1 LSLPVAFEI
10 IPGAAEQQARPAIA
24 TIAGTA
30 ASGFTAAEE
39 GSTLLAVRPARAAA
53 FPASTVPGGMMVEVP
68 ITIACGNYDRTRAI
82 RDGRVEIEGCATTY
96 LPLYP
101 EEIFFRAFRY
111 QEFDV
116 SELSFSS
123 FIRTVAAGTSAYV
136 GVPAFVSR
144 IFRHSGIYI
153 RTDAGIRS
161 PADLRGKRIGLP
173 EYQITAVV
181 WMRGMMQHEYGVAP
195 SEIHW
200 RSGGQEEAGRH
211 ERTPL
216 KPIKGVDLQPIADDQ
231 TLVGMLRDGELDAL
245 FTARAPSSFLNGEPH
260 IARLFPD
267 TRAAEKAYFKKTG
280 LFPIM
285 HLIGIR
291 KALVEQYPWLPT
303 SVYKAFC
310 EAKALAMADLR
321 DVNALMVTLPW
332 LEAETSET
340 MAAMG
345 RDFWKYG
352 IAENMPEIEALTRY
366 AYEQGLI
373 ERKVAVEEL
382 FARSTFEISKI

>member
-1 LSLPVAFEI
+1 
-10 IPGAAEQQARPAIA
+10 
-24 TIAGTA
+24 
-30 ASGFTAAEE
+30 
-39 GSTLLAVRPARAAA
+39 
-53 FPASTVPGGMMVEVP
+53 MVDVP

-82 RDGRVEIEGCATTY
+82 RDGRVKVEGCAVTY

-101 EEIFFRAFRY
+101 EEIFHRAFKF

-123 FIRTVAAGTSAYV
+123 YLRTVSAGNAPYI

-153 RTDAGIRS
+153 RTGAGIEK
-161 PADLRGKRIGLP
+161 PQDLRGKRVGVP

-181 WMRGMMQHEYGVAP
+181 WMRGLMQHEYGVKP

-200 RSGGQEEAGRH
+200 RNGGQEEAGRH

-216 KPIKGVDLQPIADDQ
+216 KPIPGVDIQPLGEGQ

-245 FTARAPSSFLNGEPH
+245 FTARAPSSFLRGEPH
-260 IARLFPD
+260 IRRLFAD
-267 TRAAEKAYFKKTG
+267 TRRAEQAYYKKTR

-285 HLIGIR
+285 HLVGIR
-291 KALVEQYPWLPT
+291 RTLCEKYPWLAT

-310 EAKALAMADLR
+310 EAKGLAMIDLR

-332 LEAETSET
+332 LLAETEET
-340 MAAMG
+340 AAVMG
-345 RDFWKYG
+345 EDFWKYG
-352 IAENMPEIEALTRY
+352 VAENRPDIDALTQY
-366 AYEQGLI
+366 AFEQGLI
-373 ERKVAVEEL
+373 ERKPKVEEL
-382 FARSTFEISKI
+382 FHPSTFDISRV

>member
-1 LSLPVAFEI
+1 
-10 IPGAAEQQARPAIA
+10 
-24 TIAGTA
+24 
-30 ASGFTAAEE
+30 
-39 GSTLLAVRPARAAA
+39 
-53 FPASTVPGGMMVEVP
+53 MVDVP

-82 RDGRVEIEGCATTY
+82 RDGRVNVDGCAVTY

-101 EEIFFRAFRY
+101 EEIFHRAFKFA
-111 QEFDV
+111 EFDV

-123 FIRTVAAGTSAYV
+123 YLRTVAAGNAHYI

-153 RTDAGIRS
+153 RNGAGIS
-161 PADLRGKRIGLP
+161 KPADLRGKRIGVP

-181 WMRGMMQHEYGVAP
+181 WMRGIMQHEYGVKP
-195 SEIHW
+195 SDIHW
-200 RSGGQEEAGRH
+200 RSGGQEQAGRH

-216 KPIKGVDLQPIADDQ
+216 KAIPGLDLRPIGDDK
-231 TLVGMLRDGELDAL
+231 TLVGMLRDSELDAL
-245 FTARAPSSFLNGEPH
+245 FTARAPSSFLNREPH

-267 TRAAEKAYFKKTG
+267 TRAAEQAYYKKTK

-291 KALVEQYPWLPT
+291 RSLCEKYPWLAT

-310 EAKALAMADLR
+310 EAKALAMIDLR

-332 LEAETSET
+332 LEAETNET
-340 MAAMG
+340 AAIMG
-345 RDFWKYG
+345 EDFWRYG
-352 IAENMPEIEALTRY
+352 SDENRPEIDALAQY
-366 AYEQGLI
+366 AFEQGLI
-373 ERKVAVEEL
+373 ERKPMIEEL
-382 FARSTFEISKI
+382 FHPSTFDMSKV

>member
-1 LSLPVAFEI
+1 
-10 IPGAAEQQARPAIA
+10 
-24 TIAGTA
+24 
-30 ASGFTAAEE
+30 
-39 GSTLLAVRPARAAA
+39 
-53 FPASTVPGGMMVEVP
+53 MVEVP

-82 RDGRVEIEGCATTY
+82 IDGRVKVEGCAVTY

-101 EEIFFRAFRY
+101 EEIFHRAFKF

-123 FIRTVAAGTSAYV
+123 YLRTVDTSAYI
-136 GVPAFVSR
+136 GLPAFVSR

-153 RTDAGIRS
+153 RTDAGIKT

-195 SEIHW
+195 NEIHW
-200 RSGGQEEAGRH
+200 RNGGQEQPGRG

-216 KPIKGVDLQPIADDQ
+216 KPIPGLDLQPLGPDQ
-231 TLVGMLRDGELDAL
+231 TLVDMLRNGELDAL
-245 FTARAPSSFLNGEPH
+245 FTARAPSSFLKGEPH
-260 IARLFPD
+260 VARLFPN
-267 TRAAEKAYFKKTG
+267 TREAEKAYYKKTG

-285 HLIGIR
+285 HLIGI
-291 KALVEQYPWLPT
+291 KKTLVEQYPWLAT

-310 EAKALAMADLR
+310 EAKALAMIDLR

-332 LEAETSET
+332 LEAETNET
-340 MAAMG
+340 MAVMG
-345 RDFWKYG
+345 QDFWKYG
-352 IAENMPEIEALTRY
+352 VHENMPEIEALTQY
-366 AYEQGLI
+366 ACEQGLVD
-373 ERKVAVEEL
+373 RKIAVAEL
-382 FARSTFEISKI
+382 FARSTFEISKV

>member
-1 LSLPVAFEI
+1 M
-10 IPGAAEQQARPAIA
+10 GA
-24 TIAGTA
+24 
-30 ASGFTAAEE
+30 
-39 GSTLLAVRPARAAA
+39 
-53 FPASTVPGGMMVEVP
+53 VP

-82 RDGRVEIEGCATTY
+82 RDGRVSVDGCAVTY

-101 EEIFFRAFRY
+101 EEIFHRAFKFH
-111 QEFDV
+111 EFDV

-123 FIRTVAAGTSAYV
+123 YLRTVSASNPHYI

-153 RTDAGIRS
+153 RTGAGIAK
-161 PADLRGKRIGLP
+161 PEDLRGKRIGVP

-181 WMRGMMQHEYGVAP
+181 WMRGMMQHEYGVKP
-195 SEIHW
+195 SDIHW
-200 RSGGQEEAGRH
+200 RSGGQEQAGRH

-216 KPIKGVDLQPIADDQ
+216 KAIPGLDLQPIGDNK

-267 TRAAEKAYFKKTG
+267 TRAAEQAYYKKTK

-291 KALVEQYPWLPT
+291 RSLCEKYPWLAT

-310 EAKALAMADLR
+310 EAKALAMIDLR

-332 LEAETSET
+332 LEAETNET
-340 MAAMG
+340 AAIMG
-345 RDFWKYG
+345 EDFWRYG
-352 IAENMPEIEALTRY
+352 IDENRPEIEALTQY
-366 AYEQGLI
+366 AFEQGLI
-373 ERKVAVEEL
+373 ERKPAIEEL
-382 FARSTFEISKI
+382 FHPSTFDMSKV

>member
-1 LSLPVAFEI
+1 M
-10 IPGAAEQQARPAIA
+10 GD
-24 TIAGTA
+24 
-30 ASGFTAAEE
+30 
-39 GSTLLAVRPARAAA
+39 
-53 FPASTVPGGMMVEVP
+53 VP

-82 RDGRVEIEGCATTY
+82 RDGRVKVEGCDVTY
-96 LPLYP
+96 LPMYP
-101 EEIFFRAFRY
+101 EEIFHRAFKF

-116 SELSFSS
+116 SEISFSS
-123 FIRTVAAGTSAYV
+123 YIRTVSAGTAAYI

-144 IFRHSGIYI
+144 IFRHSGIYV
-153 RTDAGIRS
+153 RKGAGIEK
-161 PADLRGKRIGLP
+161 PEDLRGKRIGVP

-181 WMRGMMQHEYGVAP
+181 WMRGMMQHEYGVKP

-200 RSGGQEEAGRH
+200 RSGGQEQAGRE

-216 KPIKGVDLQPIADDQ
+216 KPIPGLDLKAIPHDK

-245 FTARAPSSFLNGEPH
+245 FTARAPSSFLAGEPH

-267 TRAAEKAYFKKTG
+267 TRKAEVAYYKKTK

-291 KALVEQYPWLPT
+291 KSLAEKYPWLAT

-310 EAKALAMADLR
+310 EAKALAMIDLR

-332 LEAETSET
+332 LEAETHET
-340 MAAMG
+340 AAIMG
-345 RDFWKYG
+345 DDFWKYG
-352 IAENMPEIEALTRY
+352 IDENRPDIEALAQY
-366 AYEQGLI
+366 IHEQGLAD
-373 ERKVAVEEL
+373 RKVKIEEL
-382 FARSTFEISKI
+382 FHPSVFDISKV

>member
-1 LSLPVAFEI
+1 
-10 IPGAAEQQARPAIA
+10 
-24 TIAGTA
+24 
-30 ASGFTAAEE
+30 
-39 GSTLLAVRPARAAA
+39 
-53 FPASTVPGGMMVEVP
+53 MVEVP

-82 RDGRVEIEGCATTY
+82 KDGTVRVEGCAVTY

-101 EEIFFRAFRY
+101 EETFHRAFKFS
-111 QEFDV
+111 EFDV

-123 FIRTVAAGTSAYV
+123 YIRTVAAGTSDYI

-153 RTDAGIRS
+153 REGSGIER
-161 PADLRGKRIGLP
+161 PEDLRGKRIGVP

-181 WMRGMMQHEYGVAP
+181 WMRGLMQHEYGVKP

-200 RSGGQEEAGRH
+200 FNGGQEQAGRH

-216 KPIKGVDLQPIADDQ
+216 KPIPGLDLQPIGNDK

-245 FTARAPSSFLNGEPH
+245 FTARGPSSFLKGEPH
-260 IARLFPD
+260 IRRLFAD
-267 TRAAEKAYFKKTG
+267 TRKAEQAYYKKTG

-285 HLIGIR
+285 HLVGIR
-291 KALVEQYPWLPT
+291 KELAAKYPWLAT

-310 EAKALAMADLR
+310 EAKELAMIDLR

-332 LEAETSET
+332 LEAETNET
-340 MAAMG
+340 SAIMG

-352 IAENMPEIEALTRY
+352 IDENRPEIEALTQY
-366 AYEQGLI
+366 IYEQGLAD
-373 ERKVAVEEL
+373 RKVKVEEL
-382 FARSTFEISKI
+382 FHPSTFDISKV

>member
-1 LSLPVAFEI
+1 LPSKLSRGPRNNKRKPSIAAA
-10 IPGAAEQQARPAIA
+10 GAC
-24 TIAGTA
+24 A
-30 ASGFTAAEE
+30 AGFTGGEQ
-39 GSTLLAVRPARAAA
+39 GSTLSAVRPARSRR
-53 FPASTVPGGMMVEVP
+53 FPASTLPGGKMVEVP

-82 RDGRVEIEGCATTY
+82 RDGRVKVEGCATTY

-116 SELSFSS
+116 SEISFSS
-123 FIRTVAAGTSAYV
+123 FIRTVAAGTSAYI

-144 IFRHSGIYI
+144 IFRHSGIYV
-153 RTDAGIRS
+153 RADAGIRS

-181 WMRGMMQHEYGVAP
+181 WMRGMMQHEYGVSP

-216 KPIKGVDLQPIADDQ
+216 KPIKGIDLQPIADDR

-291 KALVEQYPWLPT
+291 KTLVEQYPWLPT

-345 RDFWKYG
+345 RDFWRYG
-352 IAENMPEIEALTRY
+352 IAENMPEIEALTHY

-373 ERKVAVEEL
+373 ERKVEVEEL